1 MAHKVLVEV
10 DEGQEVAH
18 LRRVEEPFVFV
29 EDHIRHGIDGVLAED
44 AVTRVLLRVGDV
56 GWVDDDG
63 VDEGDGG
70 EALVLRR
77 IVPGSIEEDEPS
89 VSPSRCLAVDV
100 AGKAVDDLLGTAVDG
115 EDKLVEELIGLHE
128 AHVLHA
134 IALTLVVDDSDAL
147 HTAPVVIQ
155 QLDDLEEEVTVTEEG
170 GVLIVDFEDF
180 LDATDAQEA
189 DNLHETAYEFVL
201 VLEALDEGLVDDR
214 IIFAKIG
221 DEGFDDTAI
230 GVARQDLAAVVA
242 ILRGK
247 VDDGSTTV
255 EGEFLQHNSLS

>member
-18 LRRVEEPFVFV
+18 LRWVEEPFVFV

-44 AVTRVLLRVGDV
+44 AITRVLLRVGDV

-70 EALVLRR
+70 ETLVLRR
-77 IVPGSIEEDEPS
+77 IVPRGIEEDEPS

-100 AGKAVDDLLGTAVDG
+100 AGEAVDDLLGTAVDG

-180 LDATDAQEA
+180 LDAADAQEA
-189 DNLHETAYEFVL
+189 DDLHKAAYEFIL
-201 VLEALDEGLVDDR
+201 VLEALDEGLVDDG
-214 IIFAKIG
+214 IIFAKVG

-247 VDDGSTTV
+247 VDNRSTTV